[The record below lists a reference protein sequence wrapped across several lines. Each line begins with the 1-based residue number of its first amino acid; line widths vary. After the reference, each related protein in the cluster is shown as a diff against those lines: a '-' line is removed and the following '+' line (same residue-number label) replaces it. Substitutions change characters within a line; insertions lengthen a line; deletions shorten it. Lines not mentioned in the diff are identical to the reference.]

1 METVLDVLKAME
13 KASAREIAARM
24 KIEPRDAL
32 EMLNEQQE
40 IGTVTFL
47 NGYWLLSGIAP
58 ARTKTV
64 KCGTLKPEAS
74 KEMTVKIGEQQLTDA
89 IRENGPLTAED
100 LATMFDVT
108 SRKVVATL
116 ANATGKGRLSRV
128 KQDGKFR
135 YCIPETTS
143 APEAVPEYEY
153 VPKESESSITRYVT
167 SAIDASTESDTVQ
180 VDDKPPLVLT
190 ESHPGCTRL
199 PTPKEISRVIRK
211 LRSALHQAELV
222 RKSVIAAKK
231 HEKTLNRM
239 TRLLQ
244 ELQQ

>member
-58 ARTKTV
+58 ARMTTV

-128 KQDGKFR
+128 KRDGKFR

-143 APEAVPEYEY
+143 APEAVPEREY
-153 VPKESESSITRYVT
+153 VPKESESAITPYVT

-180 VDDKPPLVLT
+180 VDDNPPLVLT

>member
-1 METVLDVLKAME
+1 METVLDALKAME
-13 KASAREIAARM
+13 KATAREIAARM
-24 KIEPRDAL
+24 AIEPRDAL

-40 IGTVTFL
+40 IGTVKFL
-47 NGYWLLSGIAP
+47 NGYWSLPGIAP
-58 ARTKTV
+58 AKTV
-64 KCGTLKPEAS
+64 KRETPEPKS
-74 KEMTVKIGEQQLTDA
+74 PKETTVKIGEPQMQDA
-89 IRENGPLTAED
+89 IREHGPLTAQD
-100 LATMFDVT
+100 IATMFDVT

-128 KQDGKFR
+128 KRDGKFR

-143 APEAVPEYEY
+143 APEAVPEREY
-153 VPKESESSITRYVT
+153 APKESESAITPYVT
-167 SAIDASTESDTVQ
+167 STIYASTESDTVQ
-180 VDDKPPLVLT
+180 VDDKTPLVLT

-222 RKSVIAAKK
+222 RRSVIAAKK

>member
-1 METVLDVLKAME
+1 MESVLDALKAMG
-13 KASAREIAARM
+13 KATAREIAARM
-24 KIEPRDAL
+24 AIEPRDAL

-47 NGYWLLSGIAP
+47 NGYWLLSGFAP
-58 ARTKTV
+58 APTTTV
-64 KCGTLKPEAS
+64 KCGTLKSEAS
-74 KEMTVKIGEQQLTDA
+74 KELTVKIGEQQLTDA

-128 KQDGKFR
+128 KRDGKFR

-143 APEAVPEYEY
+143 APETVPEPEY
-153 VPKESESSITRYVT
+153 ASAEPEPVITPDAT

-180 VDDKPPLVLT
+180 VDDKTALVLT
-190 ESHPGCTRL
+190 ENHQDSLTL

-211 LRSALHQAELV
+211 LRRALHQAEQV
-222 RKSVIAAKK
+222 RESVIAAKK
-231 HEKTLNRM
+231 HEKTLKRM
-239 TRLLQ
+239 ARLLQ

>member
-58 ARTKTV
+58 ARTTTV

-116 ANATGKGRLSRV
+116 STTGK
-128 KQDGKFR
+128 K
-135 YCIPETTS
+135 
-143 APEAVPEYEY
+143 
-153 VPKESESSITRYVT
+153 
-167 SAIDASTESDTVQ
+167 
-180 VDDKPPLVLT
+180 
-190 ESHPGCTRL
+190 
-199 PTPKEISRVIRK
+199 
-211 LRSALHQAELV
+211 
-222 RKSVIAAKK
+222 
-231 HEKTLNRM
+231 
-239 TRLLQ
+239 
-244 ELQQ
+244 